1 MITAEPVTHIR
12 LDAKGVG
19 WIDDTNVKVVEII
32 VEHLANGSSPEEIH
46 FQHPH
51 LSLAQIHS
59 AFAYYF
65 DHRGELDAEIERR
78 SREVEA
84 LRAKA
89 KDQPSRKELF
99 ARLPKQ

>member
-1 MITAEPVTHIR
+1 MIAEPPVTHIR
-12 LDAKGVG
+12 LDKAGTA

-32 VEHLANGSSPEEIH
+32 EEHLAHGEGPDELH
-46 FQHPH
+46 AQHPH

-65 DHRGELDAEIERR
+65 DHRGKLDTEIQRR
-78 SREVEA
+78 HRAIEA

-89 KDQPSRKELF
+89 VQQPTRKKLL
-99 ARLPKQ
+99 ARLAKR